1 MRGVWRVREGGRSV
15 ESFYQPPSPG
25 IFIREKG
32 EGCVNSKTKNLN
44 E

>member
-1 MRGVWRVREGGRSV
+1 VWRRVREGGRSV
-15 ESFYQPPSPG
+15 ESFYLPPSPG

-32 EGCVNSKTKNLN
+32 EGVNSKLKIYEVN